1 MEYCSNLTLWAAL
14 ALQKCFLHS
23 AHGLSGNLR
32 SPNRCVTGITA
43 TADVTTVT
51 DVTESMFE
59 VGHVS
64 MKKGPFTCFT
74 TIAEMIVGQKSGIT
88 VSSVTET
95 GNGLLCMGKKRM
107 ASQMLWRHLEYFA
120 EPGFL

>member
-51 DVTESMFE
+51 DVTKSIFE

-74 TIAEMIVGQKSGIT
+74 TIAEMIVGQKSGNNSFI
-88 VSSVTET
+88 
-95 GNGLLCMGKKRM
+95 
-107 ASQMLWRHLEYFA
+107 RH
-120 EPGFL
+120 